1 MSTQPRPQMSQ
12 PLLIIARARRA
23 SHRLWSWMSSL
34 VITLAWLGSLVII
47 WAPLCAYPTAQ
58 DIGIVAGSSTA
69 LVVAGAST
77 VFPTRTPAWRTI
89 AWAWAASVTAGFTT
103 LALTLPGMLAYAP
116 WPTLAAVAAAL
127 LVTAGRTHSTA
138 RVAFRLLRELR
149 WLR

>member
-1 MSTQPRPQMSQ
+1 
-12 PLLIIARARRA
+12 
-23 SHRLWSWMSSL
+23 MSSL

-103 LALTLPGMLAYAP
+103 LALTLPGMLTYAP